1 MHNVEVSL
9 LTNSNLMSNTSVA
22 DSPLP
27 VRQPPGAV
35 SSFAPSSNASDD
47 WPFSIGKGVVSKCKC
62 NVNV

>member
-1 MHNVEVSL
+1 MHDVEVSP

-22 DSPLP
+22 DSPIA
-27 VRQPPGAV
+27 VRQPPGAM

-47 WPFSIGKGVVSKCKC
+47 WSFSIGKGVVSKCQC